1 MKTILG
7 IDFGTTTTVVAQTTP
22 KSKFGPELIEVDGL
36 KRIETVIRLDPTGK
50 NVERIGE
57 EAWDEFFRY
66 PERTFFDFKPYIGSG
81 KSWPINGRT
90 ISAFD
95 LSVLFLK
102 TVREKIESQH
112 FCRTPLADMEVTS
125 IIGYPAEWDEVQK
138 AAVVEAAKQAG
149 FTRLL
154 GCEEPLGAVYYHHFK
169 EDISIDH
176 PQLIMVYDFGG
187 GTTDVSI
194 MSSGADRSLELLGW
208 GGMDVGG
215 HHFDNILTETFSG
228 KISKKTGGS
237 LSPEDRAHV
246 RVASQR
252 LKERLSNNRNYSN
265 TQSEYLIPLLKA
277 KKASYRLTLDF
288 EEFERLG
295 VDIIGRFEA
304 PIHSALQRA
313 GVEKSEID
321 SVILA
326 GGAGRL
332 YYAREQLYELF
343 PPPQKYIQTANP
355 QEVIA
360 MGLALYGREGL
371 IQRENQ
377 EAGPPDEKTSASE
390 PKQADPAGK
399 GAGRRITP
407 WFSRVLMG
415 LLFLVATIFLI
426 WWTQPKQ
433 SPNCLCLEEIDSIE
447 QKFNELQPGKSFPRI
462 NALLLEL
469 DELAG
474 KCRGCVEKIDPL
486 KKKIEDKI
494 ITLTSYCSHK
504 TAQLEERYDNATGW
518 PDWINNWTGWIN
530 DDKVALGK
538 IRVEAILL
546 TKQCPPV
553 LFQRIQD
560 IVRKCDKKL
569 D

>member
-7 IDFGTTTTVVAQTTP
+7 IDFGTTTTVIAQTTP

-36 KRIETVIRLDPTGK
+36 KRIETVIRLDPTGQ

-57 EAWDEFFRY
+57 DVWDEFFQY
-66 PERTFFDFKPYIGSG
+66 SERKFFDFKPYIGSG
-81 KSWPINGRT
+81 KSWPINGKT

-112 FCRTPLADMEVTS
+112 FCHTPLADMEVTS
-125 IIGYPAEWDEVQK
+125 IIGYPAEWDESQK
-138 AAVVEAAKQAG
+138 AAVVEAAKKAG
-149 FTRLL
+149 FPHVL

-176 PQLIMVYDFGG
+176 PQLMMVYDFGG
-187 GTTDVSI
+187 GTTDVSV
-194 MSSGADRSLELLGW
+194 MRCGPGQPPELLGW

-215 HHFDNILTETFSG
+215 HHFDNLLMETYSE
-228 KISKKTGGS
+228 KISLETDGPVS
-237 LSPEDRAHV
+237 AEDKAHI
-246 RVASQR
+246 RFASQR

-295 VDIIGRFEA
+295 VDIIDRFEA
-304 PIHSALQRA
+304 PIHSALKRA

-321 SVILA
+321 AVILA

-332 YYAREQLYELF
+332 YYAREKLCELF
-343 PPPQKYIQTANP
+343 PPPQRNIQTANP

-371 IQRENQ
+371 LQREKT
-377 EAGPPDEKTSASE
+377 EAAPPDEKTPASE
-390 PKQADPAGK
+390 PKQADPAEK
-399 GAGRRITP
+399 GAGRLIKP
-407 WFSRVLMG
+407 WFSQVLMG

-426 WWTQPKQ
+426 WWTQPEKCECGDEIEMIRQ
-433 SPNCLCLEEIDSIE
+433 EFKGLQKVKNYRRLDNLLLRSNDLTEKCPKCDEEI
-447 QKFNELQPGKSFPRI
+447 
-462 NALLLEL
+462 A
-469 DELAG
+469 
-474 KCRGCVEKIDPL
+474 PL
-486 KKKIEDKI
+486 TKAIEDKLGRLAI
-494 ITLTSYCSHK
+494 YCNHK
-504 TAQLEERYDNATGW
+504 TVQLEDEYDDALGWIYDNTTELKR
-518 PDWINNWTGWIN
+518 I
-530 DDKVALGK
+530 L
-538 IRVEAILL
+538 VEANELFSQCRPLL
-546 TKQCPPV
+546 T
-553 LFQRIQD
+553 QRIQD
-560 IVRKCDKKL
+560 IKRNCEEILKEDA
-569 D
+569 

>member
-7 IDFGTTTTVVAQTTP
+7 IDFGTTTTVIAQTTP

-57 EAWDEFFRY
+57 EAWDEFLRY
-66 PERTFFDFKPYIGSG
+66 PERTFFDFKPYVGSG

-90 ISAFD
+90 IAAFD
-95 LSVLFLK
+95 LSVLFLR

-112 FCRTPLADMEVTS
+112 FCQTPLAGMEVIS
-125 IIGYPAEWDEVQK
+125 IIGYPAEWDDTRK
-138 AAVVEAAKQAG
+138 NAVVEAAKQAG
-149 FTRLL
+149 FTNVL

-176 PQLIMVYDFGG
+176 PQLMMVYDFGG

-194 MSSGADRSLELLGW
+194 MRSGMDRSLELLGW
-208 GGMDVGG
+208 GGMDLGG
-215 HHFDNILTETFSG
+215 HHFDNLLAETFSE
-228 KISKKTGGS
+228 KISLETGGP
-237 LSPEDRAHV
+237 LSSEDRAHI
-246 RVASQR
+246 RVACQR
-252 LKERLSNNRNYSN
+252 LKERLSNNRNYSDA
-265 TQSEYLIPLLKA
+265 QSEHLIPLLKA
-277 KKASYRLTLDF
+277 KRTSYRLTLDF

-295 VDIIGRFEA
+295 ADIIDRFEA
-304 PIHSALQRA
+304 PIHSALKRA

-321 SVILA
+321 AVILA

-332 YYAREQLYELF
+332 YYAREKLYELF
-343 PPPQKYIQTANP
+343 PPPQKNIQTANP

-371 IQRENQ
+371 LQQENQ
-377 EAGPPDEKTSASE
+377 EAVPHDDVEPASE
-390 PKQADPAGK
+390 PKQADAAGK
-399 GAGRRITP
+399 GARRRIMSLFG
-407 WFSRVLMG
+407 WMAIA

-433 SPNCLCLEEIDSIE
+433 HQNCQYLEEIDSIE
-447 QKFNELQPGKSFPRI
+447 QKFNELNPDKSFPRI
-462 NALLLEL
+462 NALSLEL
-469 DELAG
+469 NELAEN
-474 KCRGCVEKIDPL
+474 CPRCIEKIEPL
-486 KKKIEDKI
+486 QKTIKNKLER
-494 ITLTSYCSHK
+494 LTAYCTHK
-504 TAQLEERYDNATGW
+504 AAQLEERYDSAVSWWGW
-518 PDWINNWTGWIN
+518 SI
-530 DDKVALGK
+530 DKVALGK

-553 LFQRIQD
+553 FFQRIQD
-560 IVRKCDKKL
+560 IKRNCDKKL